1 MNLYEILSGATPID
15 GGFRATVT
23 DNWYQGRTAFGGLSA
38 ALALQ
43 AAQNLVPGLPP
54 LRSSQV
60 SFIGPV
66 AGEVEVRARLLRQGR
81 NATWIGGEICS
92 AGAVVL
98 TTTFVF
104 MGAVDSDIHYTG
116 IERPEGLTPPDLA
129 KRARGGPGFI
139 HNFDWRYPCGPNEEG
154 PPQVFRWVRMN
165 DRDGLDPM
173 VELQCVAD
181 VLPPGVMRLMTRPGP
196 ISSMTW
202 ICNLLTPEPRTE
214 DGWWLL
220 RSIGNYA
227 EKGCSSQ
234 EMTVWNAA
242 GEPVMTGMQSVAVF
256 A

>member
-1 MNLYEILSGATPID
+1 MNLYGILSATRPIE

-38 ALALQ
+38 ALALH
-43 AAQNLVPGLPP
+43 AAQNLVPALPP

-81 NATWIGGEICS
+81 NATWIGTEITTEGS
-92 AGAVVL
+92 VVL

-104 MGAVDSDIHYTG
+104 MGAVESNIHYAG
-116 IERPEGLTPPDLA
+116 IERPEGLTPPHLA

-165 DRDGLDPM
+165 ESDGLDPM
-173 VELQCVAD
+173 VELQCIAD

-202 ICNLLTPEPRTE
+202 LCNMLTPEPRTD

-234 EMTVWNAA
+234 EMTVWNAS